1 MNLPRLLSL
10 PVLLALFGSLG
21 CGGGGGGASAPP
33 PAGLAY
39 STSPGA
45 YRASEAIPP
54 NTASLASGTATAFSV
69 LPPLPLGLA
78 LDPASGAITG
88 TPMAE
93 APAQDYEITAA
104 SSEGQTTTMLTVVVG
119 PALPA
124 EIATLADG
132 FAVETLATGLA
143 TPSKFALAPDGRVF
157 FGELK
162 TGNIR
167 VIAANGTLAPTP
179 WASVTVQGAGSH
191 QGLMGLVLS
200 PTFGSDG
207 HLFALF
213 CAPADGGAHLTDHMR
228 LERFTDVMGVG
239 TNATVILDNL
249 PTATINNGNDL
260 VFDLAGNLFVS
271 LGDANVAANAQ
282 DPLVFPG
289 KVQRITPAG
298 LIPADNPDPL
308 SAQWCLGLRNT
319 YGLALHPVTGGLFGV
334 DNGPMADD
342 ELNYLAAG
350 KNFGWGAVA
359 PIPGGQAGLRIQVWP
374 TEIVPTALAWHFGGP
389 WGTEFADDLF
399 LASYDDEAVR
409 RFEMSGAAKTDIDV
423 ESMFLTFV
431 RNMSSNKPLDL
442 AVAADGALWV
452 STFTSIYR
460 IYRL

>member
-10 PVLLALFGSLG
+10 PTLLALVGSLG

-39 STSPGA
+39 SVSPGA
-45 YRASEAIPP
+45 YRADETIAP
-54 NTASLASGTATAFSV
+54 NAASLTSGTATTFSV
-69 LPPLPLGLA
+69 LPALPLGLS
-78 LDPASGAITG
+78 LDPVSGEITG
-88 TPMAE
+88 TPLVE
-93 APAQDYEITAA
+93 VPAKDYEITAA
-104 SSEGQTTTMLTVVVG
+104 NAGGQTNTMLTVVVG

-124 EIATLADG
+124 EIGTLAAG
-132 FAVETLATGLA
+132 FAVETIAAGLA

-167 VIAANGTLAPTP
+167 VIAADGTLDPTP
-179 WASVTVQGAGSH
+179 WATVTVQGAGSH

-200 PTFGSDG
+200 PTFGADG
-207 HLFALF
+207 HLFVLF
-213 CAPADGGAHLTDHMR
+213 CAPAGGTHATDHMR

-260 VFDLAGNLFVS
+260 VFDLGGDLFVS
-271 LGDANVAANAQ
+271 LGDANVSANAQ

-289 KVQRITPAG
+289 KVLRITPAG
-298 LIPADNPDPL
+298 LIPASNPDPL

-319 YGLALHPVTGGLFGV
+319 YGLALHPITGGLFGV
-334 DNGPMADD
+334 DNGPAQDD

-359 PIPGGQAGLRIQVWP
+359 AIPGAQAGLRIQVWP
-374 TEIVPTALAWHFGGP
+374 TEIVPTALAWHPGAL
-389 WGTEFADDLF
+389 WGAEFADDLF

-409 RFEMSGAAKTDIDV
+409 RFEMSGSARTDIDV
-423 ESMFLTFV
+423 ESTFLTFV
-431 RNMSSNKPLDL
+431 PNMTSHKPLDL

-460 IYRL
+460 IYKL